1 MLRVTLNLTDS
12 DLEVGE
18 MGGVTFST
26 SDSYN
31 WEMVADGQH
40 DSWFS
45 DVNLCYKWVATST
58 I

>member
-12 DLEVGE
+12 EFKVDD
-18 MGGVTFST
+18 MGGVTFSI

-31 WEMVADGQH
+31 WEMVAGGQH

-45 DVNLCYKWVATST
+45 DVNLCYK
-58 I
+58 